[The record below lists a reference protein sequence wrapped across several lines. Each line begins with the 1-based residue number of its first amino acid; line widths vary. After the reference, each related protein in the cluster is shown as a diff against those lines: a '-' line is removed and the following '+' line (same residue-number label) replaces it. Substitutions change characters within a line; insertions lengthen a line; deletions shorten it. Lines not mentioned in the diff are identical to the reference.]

1 MGGLLVRAYR
11 AGAGAE
17 LVLLHGGGPDD
28 ARRAWEPVWAALAGR
43 ARVTAPD
50 LPGFGGTPLGATVP
64 TLAGYAAW
72 LGAFLDACGIERAV
86 IAGRSLGGW
95 IALRAALD
103 LPHRVSR
110 VAVCGT
116 RTRLVGRLG
125 GVTCPVLVLGDPP
138 GRDAEKLAA
147 FLPSAPA
154 PDR

>member
-1 MGGLLVRAYR
+1 GGARQAR
-11 AGAGAE
+11 AGG
-17 LVLLHGGGPDD
+17 
-28 ARRAWEPVWAALAGR
+28 ARRAWGPVW
-43 ARVTAPD
+43 
-50 LPGFGGTPLGATVP
+50 
-64 TLAGYAAW
+64 
-72 LGAFLDACGIERAV
+72 
-86 IAGRSLGGW
+86 
-95 IALRAALD
+95 AALD

-147 FLPSAPA
+147 FLPPAPA